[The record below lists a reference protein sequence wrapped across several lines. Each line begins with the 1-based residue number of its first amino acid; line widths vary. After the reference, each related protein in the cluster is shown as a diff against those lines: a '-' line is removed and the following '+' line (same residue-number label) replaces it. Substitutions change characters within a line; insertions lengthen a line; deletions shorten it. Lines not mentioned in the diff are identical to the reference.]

1 MLLSSINGQQE
12 NGTEGR
18 NSGRPVRRPWVYSSS
33 EKEVALTRVEAFEME
48 RRWWVQNLGDGLYM
62 VDKGKE
68 VKSDL

>member
-1 MLLSSINGQQE
+1 MGI
-12 NGTEGR
+12 
-18 NSGRPVRRPWVYSSS
+18 SSS